1 MYLVRAVRVLLGVGA
16 WAVDCLGLGAGQGTV
31 FLVVF
36 FVAAGRGYI
45 GTYRDIVS
53 MLENSADEEMEIEL
67 DSRHYAP
74 IN

>member
-1 MYLVRAVRVLLGVGA
+1 MQDRVPFFKL
-16 WAVDCLGLGAGQGTV
+16 
-31 FLVVF
+31 F

-53 MLENSADEEMEIEL
+53 MLENSADKEMEIEL

-74 IN
+74 MN